1 MCPFGTHHFQQNDL
15 FGIWVL
21 QCFRPQIV
29 KKQKTI
35 SKSSW
40 RPPIVS
46 SVQAAPT
53 LVQVLKKWETEKPV
67 VFFTHKISAEK
78 NVSQKK
84 TQGIYLFFFGYAA
97 YVPSPLMYCHIYTY
111 VFFTI
116 SFHCVQWHLGMF
128 PMFFQGPSC
137 NVLGC
142 GGVGTFWN
150 QSYS

>member
-78 NVSQKK
+78 NVSQKRPRGF
-84 TQGIYLFFFGYAA
+84 TCFFWICSICTITSYVLSYL
-97 YVPSPLMYCHIYTY
+97 HIC
-111 VFFTI
+111 FFTI